1 MAVPPDSVPAMVA
14 AAKKRL
20 YLIDAS
26 GHIFR
31 AFYAIPELTTSKGLP
46 TNATLGFTNMVR
58 KLLREQKPDYVV
70 AAFDPPGPTLRHEAF
85 ENYKASRDETPEA
98 LLKQIP
104 YVRRV
109 CEVLRIPILEV
120 DGYEADDVIGTLARK
135 AGRAGIDVVI
145 VSEDKDLLQLVDD
158 GVTMFAERQ
167 GRVTYD
173 RARVQD
179 KYGVPPESNPD
190 LLALMGDSVDDIP
203 GVKGI
208 GAKGAQ
214 MILQEYGTIENA
226 IEHAGEITKM
236 KYGEKLEANADMARL
251 SKQLATVATDLPI
264 ELDLE
269 RFRLEDP
276 DRKLAR
282 KLFGELEFRSI
293 LEEST
298 ESGIEDVDYRTL
310 RSAEELAEALDAAR
324 AAGRLSLD
332 LETTHEQPVRAD
344 IVGVA
349 LSWHPGHGVYLPL
362 AHRTL
367 GADNAME
374 LRDALDE
381 IGPVLTD
388 RAIKLIGQNLKYDLI
403 VLKRNGIEGIVP
415 WFDTMIASYLLHP
428 TRTGHGLD
436 GLALDYLGVKM
447 TPFKDIIPNRGATF
461 DEVPI
466 DAATAYASEDTDVA
480 LRLAEIFEPE
490 LEATHLVELYRE
502 LELPLMHVL
511 ADMELAGVRID
522 SEYLGKM
529 GVELH
534 KQLEELAEGIYAAAG
549 EQFNINS
556 PKQLAE
562 VLFDRLGLPSGGRTA
577 KTGSRSTKA
586 DLLEKLAD
594 DYPIAGQIIEYREL
608 AKLKGT
614 YVDSLPALV
623 NPETGRLHASFN
635 QTVAATGRLSS
646 SDPNLQNIPIRSPV
660 GRQIRKAFI
669 PADGC
674 LLLAAD
680 YSQIELRIMA
690 HLSGDERLKRAFRE
704 GEDVHRATAAEIF
717 GVPPEQVTG
726 QQRDRAKV
734 INFGIMYG
742 MGPQRLA
749 REFGISTKE
758 AREFID
764 NYFEIYADIR
774 GFLESTIEKAKT
786 DGYVTTMLGRIR
798 YLPEL
803 QSHQRAVQSFGE
815 RIAVNTPLQGTAADM
830 IKRAMVTLH
839 RRLADGQVAARM
851 LIQVHDEL
859 VLEVPVDE
867 VDGVSAMVREEMVG
881 AIELD
886 VPLVVDIGT
895 GRNWMEAKA

>member
-1 MAVPPDSVPAMVA
+1 MSA

-31 AFYAIPELTTSKGLP
+31 AFYAIPELNNSKGLP
-46 TNATLGFTNMVR
+46 TNATLGFTNMIR
-58 KLLREQKPDYVV
+58 KLLREQKPDFVA
-70 AAFDPPGPTLRHEAF
+70 AAFDPPGPTHRHEAF
-85 ENYKASRDETPEA
+85 EDYKASRDETPED

-109 CEVLRIPILEV
+109 CEVLRIPILEIP
-120 DGYEADDVIGTLARK
+120 GYEADDVIGTLTRK
-135 AGRAGIDVVI
+135 AQDDGLEVVI

-173 RARVQD
+173 RARVED
-179 KYGVPPESNPD
+179 KYGIPPESIPD

-208 GAKGAQ
+208 GVKGAQ
-214 MILQEYGTIENA
+214 MILQEYGTIEHA
-226 IEHAGEITKM
+226 IEHAAEITKM

-251 SKQLATVATDLPI
+251 SKELATVRIDLPL
-264 ELDLE
+264 ELDLKALKLDE
-269 RFRLEDP
+269 P
-276 DRKLAR
+276 DRKKAR
-282 KLFGELEFRSI
+282 ELFSELEFRSI
-293 LEEST
+293 LEEFT
-298 ESGIEDVDYRTL
+298 DSGIEDVEYSTL
-310 RSAEELAEALDAAR
+310 TSAEDLAAALDAAR
-324 AAGRLSLD
+324 DAGRLSFD

-344 IVGVA
+344 LVGVA
-349 LSWHPGHGVYLPL
+349 LSWEPGQGVYLPL
-362 AHRTL
+362 AHSTL
-367 GADNAME
+367 GAENAMPMA
-374 LRDALDE
+374 DALE
-381 IGPVLTD
+381 ELAPVLTD
-388 RAIKLIGQNLKYDLI
+388 RSLELIGQNLKYDLI
-403 VLKRNGIEGIVP
+403 VLQRNGVSGIEP
-415 WFDTMIASYLLHP
+415 QFDTMIASYLLHP

-436 GLALDYLGVKM
+436 GLALDYIGVKM
-447 TPFKDIIPNRGATF
+447 TPFKEIIPSKGATF
-461 DEVPI
+461 DQVPV
-466 DAATAYASEDTDVA
+466 DVATTYAAEDTDVA
-480 LRLAEIFEPE
+480 LRLQEIFAPE
-490 LEATHLVELYRE
+490 LEATGLAELYRE
-502 LELPLMHVL
+502 LEMPLMHVL
-511 ADMELAGVRID
+511 ADMEMAGVRID
-522 SEYLGKM
+522 SDYLAGM
-529 GVELH
+529 GVEVQ
-534 KQLEELAEGIYAAAG
+534 KQLDELSEQIYAAAD
-549 EQFNINS
+549 EEFNINS

-586 DLLEKLAD
+586 EVLEKLAV
-594 DYPIAGQIIEYREL
+594 DYPIAGQVIEFREL

-614 YVDSLPALV
+614 YIDSLPALV

-646 SDPNLQNIPIRSPV
+646 SDPNLQNIPIRSEL

-669 PADGC
+669 PAEDR
-674 LLLAAD
+674 LLMTAD

-690 HLSGDERLKRAFRE
+690 HLSGDERLRRAFQE
-704 GEDVHRATAAEIF
+704 GEDVHRATAANIF
-717 GVPPEQVTG
+717 GIDPDEVTG

-742 MGPQRLA
+742 MGPQRLG

-764 NYFEIYADIR
+764 NYFDIYAEVR
-774 GFLESTIEKAKT
+774 GFLEGTIEQAKT
-786 DGYVTTMLGRIR
+786 DGYVKTLLGRIR

-803 QSHQRAVQSFGE
+803 QSHQRSVQSFGE
-815 RIAVNTPLQGTAADM
+815 RVAVNTPLQGTAADM
-830 IKRAMVTLH
+830 IKRAMVNLH
-839 RRLADGQVAARM
+839 RRLRDENMQSRM
-851 LIQVHDEL
+851 IIQVHDEL
-859 VLEVPVDE
+859 VLEVPEDE
-867 VDGVSAMVREEMVG
+867 LETVTAMVRDEMVG

-895 GRNWMEAKA
+895 GANWMDAKP

>member
-1 MAVPPDSVPAMVA
+1 MT
-14 AAKKRL
+14 AAKKARIF
-20 YLIDAS
+20 LIDAS

-46 TNATLGFTNMVR
+46 TNATLGFTNMIR

-85 ENYKASRDETPEA
+85 EDYKASRDETPED
-98 LLKQIP
+98 LLKQLP

-109 CEVLRIPILEV
+109 CEALRIPIVEIP
-120 DGYEADDVIGTLARK
+120 GYEADDVIGTLARK
-135 AGRAGIDVVI
+135 ASAAGVHAVI
-145 VSEDKDLLQLVDD
+145 VSEDKDLLQLVDE
-158 GVTMFAERQ
+158 GVTMYSERQ
-167 GRVTYD
+167 GNVTYD
-173 RARVQD
+173 RERVED
-179 KYGVPPESNPD
+179 KYGVPPESIPD

-214 MILQEYGTIENA
+214 MILQQYGTIETA
-226 IEHAGEITKM
+226 IEHAAEITKM
-236 KYGEKLEANADMARL
+236 KYGEKLEREADMARL
-251 SKQLATVATDLPI
+251 SKELATVHTDLPI
-264 ELDLE
+264 ELDLDA
-269 RFRLEDP
+269 FRLEEP
-276 DRKLAR
+276 DRRLAR
-282 KLFGELEFRSI
+282 ELFSELEFRSI
-293 LEEST
+293 LEEFT
-298 ESGIEDVDYRTL
+298 QSGIEDVDYRTL
-310 RSAEELAEALDAAR
+310 TGADELAAALEDAR
-324 AAGRLSLD
+324 EAGRLSFD
-332 LETTHEQPVRAD
+332 LETTHEEPVRAD
-344 IVGVA
+344 VVGAA
-349 LSWHPGHGVYLPL
+349 LSWQPGQGAYLPL
-362 AHRTL
+362 AHSTL
-367 GADNAME
+367 GADNAMPLDE
-374 LRDALDE
+374 ALDE
-381 IGPVLTD
+381 LAPALTD
-388 RAIKLIGQNLKYDLI
+388 PTIKLIGQNLKYDLI
-403 VLKRNGIEGIVP
+403 VLKRHGIDGIEP

-436 GLALDYLGVKM
+436 GLALDYLGIKM
-447 TPFKDIIPNRGATF
+447 TPFKEVIPTRDATF
-461 DEVPI
+461 DQVPI
-466 DAATAYASEDTDVA
+466 EEATTYASEDTDVA
-480 LRLAEIFEPE
+480 LRLTEIFEPE
-490 LEATHLVELYRE
+490 LEATGLSHLYRE
-502 LELPLMHVL
+502 LELPLMLVL

-522 SEYLGKM
+522 SDYLSDM
-529 GVELH
+529 GRRMEEQLDELRD
-534 KQLEELAEGIYAAAG
+534 EIYAAAG
-549 EQFNINS
+549 EEFNVNS
-556 PKQLAE
+556 PKQLAT
-562 VLFDRLGLPSGGRTA
+562 VLFDRLGLPAGGRTA

-586 DLLEKLAD
+586 EVLEKLAA
-594 DYPIAGQIIEYREL
+594 DYPIAARIIEYREL

-623 NPETGRLHASFN
+623 NPQTGRVHASFN

-646 SDPNLQNIPIRSPV
+646 SDPNLQNIPIRSQL

-674 LLLAAD
+674 VLMTAD

-704 GEDVHRATAAEIF
+704 GTDVHRATASEIF
-717 GVPPEQVTG
+717 GVPPDEVSH

-758 AREFID
+758 ARAFID
-764 NYFEIYADIR
+764 NYFDIYAEVR
-774 GFLESTIEKAKT
+774 GFLEGTIEQAKT

-803 QSHQRAVQSFGE
+803 QSHQRSVQSFGE

-839 RRLADGQVAARM
+839 RRLGDEGLGAKM
-851 LIQVHDEL
+851 IIQVHDEL
-859 VLEVPVDE
+859 VLEVPEDE
-867 VDGVSAMVREEMVG
+867 LETVAAIVREEMEG

-895 GRNWMEAKA
+895 GPNWMDAKP